1 MQVVYEDPGLPDRR
15 TPYEALSLKETMDRV
30 LKSASALELLER
42 PDLVL
47 YVYGGLDPRRAA
59 LDLMALMRE
68 HRVALAD
75 LSRVNRG
82 DARLMERLLGLGLCA
97 RLAAYAG
104 WGTPAN
110 NLGSALAQAGLFRGE
125 ARLNRLAEGYLHYW

>member
-1 MQVVYEDPGLPDRR
+1 VDRI
-15 TPYEALSLKETMDRV
+15 
-30 LKSASALELLER
+30 LKSASAVECLER

-59 LDLMALMRE
+59 LDLMGLMRE

-110 NLGSALAQAGLFRGE
+110 NLGSALAQAGL
-125 ARLNRLAEGYLHYW
+125 